1 MNEDKEKESS
11 PAGPAQETLGPED
24 LKKKI
29 QNDRRAA
36 KKQEEMKKV
45 EESVKKANRNL
56 EKKQR
61 STEAILEQ
69 QRQARMQADGSS
81 TLAQKFRH

>member
-1 MNEDKEKESS
+1 
-11 PAGPAQETLGPED
+11 
-24 LKKKI
+24 
-29 QNDRRAA
+29 
-36 KKQEEMKKV
+36 MKKV

-81 TLAQKFRH
+81 TLAQKFRHERQKVLANTKFTSRRRR